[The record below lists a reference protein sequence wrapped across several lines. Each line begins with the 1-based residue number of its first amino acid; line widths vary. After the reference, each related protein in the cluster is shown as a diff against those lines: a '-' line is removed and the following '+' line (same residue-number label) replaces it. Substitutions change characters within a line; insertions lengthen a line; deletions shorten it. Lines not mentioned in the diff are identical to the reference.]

1 MKPPAQQYTFPIDRE
16 RELLLTLKEQVINVF
31 ETPANNLW
39 TFDWEGRLVG
49 MYVNGVNYRRTLE
62 NRFFKKSR
70 WSAAGETF
78 RTVEAIRAAD
88 GWELIARC
96 KSLLQEKHMH
106 LPENFQSAVERIV
119 GWTPERLQAE
129 EERFCKIYRPISI
142 LPPDQY
148 LALVLQITEGCN
160 YNRCAFC
167 NFYRDRPFRIKPLA
181 EVAHHVETVKTFLG
195 AGIRLRRSI
204 FLADAN
210 ALVIPQRKL
219 LPMLRHIRQNLPA
232 HLPIYS
238 FIDVFTGI
246 KKSAQN
252 FSQLKERGV
261 KRVYLGVESGHPDL
275 LALLNKPQSWEA
287 LLDLTQKLKAGGL
300 AIGVIFLAGAG
311 GEPFRERHRQASTK
325 LVSEMPLTK
334 GDIIYVSEFY
344 ETNPEYRQVLGERQI
359 QPPNR
364 LEIRRTAKELKRAF
378 REVTDPD
385 VKVAV
390 YDIQQFFY

>member
-1 MKPPAQQYTFPIDRE
+1 MKPPIQQYKFPLDHQRE
-16 RELLLTLKEQVINVF
+16 VLLTLKAQVINIF
-31 ETPANNLW
+31 NTPANNLW

-49 MYVNGVNYRRTLE
+49 MYVEGVNYRRTLD

-70 WSAAGETF
+70 WSEAGETF
-78 RTVEAIRAAD
+78 RAVEPLPERD
-88 GWELIARC
+88 GWELIKRC
-96 KSLLQEKHMH
+96 AGLLRQEFSH
-106 LPENFQSAVERIV
+106 LPEVFKSAVDQILR
-119 GWTPERLQAE
+119 WTPERLQVE
-129 EERFCKIYRPISI
+129 EQHFHDLYRPISI

-160 YNRCAFC
+160 YNRCTFC

-181 EVAHHVETVKTFLG
+181 EVAHHVDAVKDFLG
-195 AGIRLRRSI
+195 AGVRLRRSI

-219 LPMLRHIRQNLPA
+219 LPILRQIRAELPA
-232 HLPIYS
+232 RPIFS

-246 KKSAQN
+246 KKSAYN
-252 FSQLKERGV
+252 FSQLKEWGV
-261 KRVYLGVESGHPDL
+261 KRVYLGVESGDPDL
-275 LALLNKPQSWEA
+275 LALLNKPQSLEA
-287 LLDLTQKLKAGGL
+287 ILTLTEKLKAGGL

-311 GEPFRERHRQASTK
+311 GKAFHKHHREASTQ
-325 LVSEMPLTK
+325 LVSKMPLTQ

-344 ETNPEYRQVLGERQI
+344 ETNPEYVQVLTERQI
-359 QPPNR
+359 QPPTR
-364 LEIRRTAKELKRAF
+364 LEIRRMANELKHAF
-378 REVTDPD
+378 RDVSAPG